1 MDVPD
6 DNTPSEPPRALVPI
20 AGSGLSMPVAAGT
33 ASPVLGYLARL
44 GTGSRRAMLCALN
57 TIARLLAGEAARAAT
72 LPWHVLEPV
81 HTSALRS
88 ALLDR
93 YSAASVNKALA
104 ALRGVLREAWRLG
117 QIDAERYHRLR
128 DLPPA
133 PGSRLLAGRHVG
145 RDELARL
152 FTACDESPR
161 GRRDAAILAL
171 GFGGGLRR
179 AELVALDVGDYEADR
194 GALRVCG
201 KGSKER
207 RVFLANGAGEALAS
221 WLGVRGD
228 RQGPLLLPVRKG
240 GAIVLRR
247 LAPQSVRDVIVR
259 LAGLAGVEKL
269 SPHDARRTWVGSLLD
284 AGASLTSVQKL
295 AGHSSVATTQRYDRR
310 PEEVARRAALM
321 LTIPV
326 DGV

>member
-1 MDVPD
+1 MNVPD
-6 DNTPSEPPRALVPI
+6 DNAPSEPIRALVPI
-20 AGSGLSMPVAAGT
+20 AGSELSTPVAPGT
-33 ASPVLGYLARL
+33 ANAVVGYLARL
-44 GTGSRRAMLCALN
+44 GSSSRRTMLTALN
-57 TIARLLAGEAARAAT
+57 AIARLLAGDTARAAT
-72 LPWHVLEPV
+72 LPWHLLEPV

-93 YSAASVNKALA
+93 YSPASVNKTLS
-104 ALRGVLREAWRLG
+104 ALRGVLREGWRLG

-145 RDELARL
+145 REELARL
-152 FTACDESPR
+152 FAACDESPR

-179 AELVALDVGDYEADR
+179 AELVGLDVGDYEAAR
-194 GALRVCG
+194 GSLRVCG
-201 KGSKER
+201 KGGKER

-240 GAIVLRR
+240 GAVVSRR
-247 LAPQSVRDVIVR
+247 LAPQSVRDVVIR

-284 AGASLTSVQKL
+284 AGASLTSVQRL
-295 AGHSSVATTQRYDRR
+295 AGHASVATTQRYDRR
-310 PEEVARRAALM
+310 PEEVARREALM
-321 LTIPV
+321 LTIPFC
-326 DGV
+326 GV